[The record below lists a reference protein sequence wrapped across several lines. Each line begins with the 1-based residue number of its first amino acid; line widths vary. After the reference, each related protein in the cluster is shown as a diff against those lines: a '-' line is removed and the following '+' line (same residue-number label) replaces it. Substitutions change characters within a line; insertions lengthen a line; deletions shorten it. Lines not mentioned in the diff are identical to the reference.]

1 MKFTVLM
8 PVHDGVKSKELNLAV
23 KSVLYS
29 SLKPHEFLI
38 IVDGK
43 LDDKKYFFLEKL
55 SKKKLV
61 RIIFKKKIGLSKILN
76 YGLKISKYDLVIR
89 ADSDDINHNNRFKEM
104 VKYFKKYK
112 LDILGS
118 NISESFNGKK
128 ITKKMPEIP
137 NIWHL
142 LFYNPINHMSVIY
155 NKKKILKLGGYPEI
169 KFKEDYALWIK
180 AKYNNLKIMNM
191 QKNLVKT
198 KVNNKVIERRSNYN
212 STMSEIKIL
221 KVFLSTFT
229 LYFPISLL
237 ALMLRIIYLNLP
249 NKIIYLIK
257 KQFLRS

>member
-1 MKFTVLM
+1 MA
-8 PVHDGVKSKELNLAV
+8 S
-23 KSVLYS
+23 
-29 SLKPHEFLI
+29 LI
-38 IVDGK
+38 IK
-43 LDDKKYFFLEKL
+43 NIFFLKKL

-104 VKYFKKYK
+104 VRFFNKYK
-112 LDILGS
+112 PDILGS

-180 AKYNNLKIMNM
+180 
-191 QKNLVKT
+191 
-198 KVNNKVIERRSNYN
+198 S
-212 STMSEIKIL
+212 
-221 KVFLSTFT
+221 
-229 LYFPISLL
+229 
-237 ALMLRIIYLNLP
+237 
-249 NKIIYLIK
+249 
-257 KQFLRS
+257 